1 MPRSILAWA
10 RRLASRPLAAK
21 IYSRCGTLFPEIDV
35 LQRLVG
41 LDSPELDDGGLEI
54 VAFLA
59 RDAQLVA
66 LDRHLDLELAVL
78 DLAHQALGELL
89 VDALLEQHGLAN
101 RVARRLLGRLELE
114 RGGVDLAPR
123 QMRLQELVHLLQL
136 EVVVGEHRHGALL
149 ALDRAVAALE
159 VEARRDLAAHPG
171 ERVVDLGE
179 VELGDDVETRHGAAP

>member
-21 IYSRCGTLFPEIDV
+21 IYSRRGTLFPEIDV
-35 LQRLVG
+35 LQRLLG
-41 LDSPELDDGGLEI
+41 LDRPELDDGGLKI

-89 VDALLEQHGLAN
+89 VDALLDEDGLAHGI
-101 RVARRLLGRLELE
+101 ARGFLRRLELE
-114 RGGVDLAPR
+114 RRGVDLAAR
-123 QMRLQELVHLLQL
+123 QMRLQELVHL
-136 EVVVGEHRHGALL
+136 
-149 ALDRAVAALE
+149 
-159 VEARRDLAAHPG
+159 
-171 ERVVDLGE
+171 
-179 VELGDDVETRHGAAP
+179 